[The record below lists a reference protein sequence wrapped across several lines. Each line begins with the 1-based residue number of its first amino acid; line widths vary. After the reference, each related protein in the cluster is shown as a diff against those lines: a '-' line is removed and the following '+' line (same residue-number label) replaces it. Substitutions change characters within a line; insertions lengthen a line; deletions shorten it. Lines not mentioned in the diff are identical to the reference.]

1 MMNLKEN
8 SGITL
13 VALGVTII
21 VLLILAGITINFV
34 AGKEGLVTTA
44 QGIKANIETA
54 EAEGQAKINSLQQA
68 EYTEDGA
75 VIMNDEDAPTINSL
89 EVTDITNSSFTVKVN
104 VTETGSGL
112 AKIEYSIDDGEH
124 YVTPDNSRAKAYT
137 FGDVTPILKEYKVK
151 VKATDVNNNSSYAS
165 KTIEKC
171 KIGDYV
177 NYTYDPVA
185 SGYNLTKELSGY
197 TNSSAEDGSQTISQ
211 SSETLQWRILDIYTD
226 ESGNEMIDLVSATPT
241 TNTVNLNGAL
251 GYNNG
256 VYLLNDICA
265 KLYSNSSK
273 GITARSIN
281 LEDTEKHLTTA
292 GLNKRNDFKF
302 VDGSSSVQ
310 YGTTKTYTSK
320 YWWYPNLYAYEI
332 GSGVNVAETNAPI
345 ISQPNTTIAN
355 PDPYKESKASP
366 STSFTVPTTVTT
378 EKDSRTQASNR
389 VLTVTQTGYYDVYF
403 DNGNKYYDEAGAVLT
418 SSILYWVASRD
429 AYCYS
434 SYAYFGLR
442 YAGTNVRGD
451 YLFFTGGSAIDS
463 YHRLR
468 PVVSLSSSL
477 LSGTKDSNGHWNLK

>member
-13 VALGVTII
+13 VALVVTII
-21 VLLILAGITINFV
+21 VLLILAGITINLV
-34 AGKEGLVTTA
+34 AGKEGLVTTVKA
-44 QGIKANIETA
+44 IRANIETA

-177 NYTYDPVA
+177 NYTYDTVA
-185 SGYNLTKELSGY
+185 SGYKLTKELSGY
-197 TNSSAEDGSQTISQ
+197 TTGSAEDGSQTIFQ
-211 SSETLQWRILDIYTD
+211 SNETLQWRILDIYTD
-226 ESGNEMIDLVSATPT
+226 ESGNEKIDLVSATPT
-241 TNTVNLNGAL
+241 SNYVYLQGAL

-265 KLYSNSSK
+265 TLYSNSSK

-310 YGTTKTYTSK
+310 YGTTKTYTLD
-320 YWWYPNLYAYEI
+320 YWYPNLYAYEI

-378 EKDSRTQASNR
+378 EKDSRTQASNS
-389 VLTVTQTGYYDVYF
+389 VLTVTQTGYKSISF
-403 DNGNKYYDEAGAVLT
+403 NDNNKYYDEAGA
-418 SSILYWVASRD
+418 
-429 AYCYS
+429 
-434 SYAYFGLR
+434 G
-442 YAGTNVRGD
+442 
-451 YLFFTGGSAIDS
+451 
-463 YHRLR
+463 
-468 PVVSLSSSL
+468 
-477 LSGTKDSNGHWNLK
+477 

>member
-13 VALGVTII
+13 VALVVTII
-21 VLLILAGITINFV
+21 VLLILAGITINLV
-34 AGKEGLVTTA
+34 AGKEGLVTTVKA
-44 QGIKANIETA
+44 IRANIETA

-177 NYTYDPVA
+177 NYTYDKA
-185 SGYNLTKELSGY
+185 DKNGNALTYSLLSTQSGY
-197 TNSSAEDGSQTISQ
+197 SSNQTIEQ
-211 SSETLQWRILDIYTD
+211 SSETLQWRILNI
-226 ESGNEMIDLVSATPT
+226 NEKAGTIDLVSATPT
-241 TNTVNLNGAL
+241 SNDVYFNGAL

-265 KLYSNSSK
+265 TLYSNSSK

-292 GLNKRNDFKF
+292 GLNKRNDYIY
-302 VDGSSSVQ
+302 VAGSSSVQ
-310 YGTTKTYTSK
+310 YGTTKTYTSN
-320 YWWYPNLYAYEI
+320 YWYPKLYAYEI
-332 GSGVNVAETNAPI
+332 GSGVIAAETNASS
-345 ISQPNTTIAN
+345 ISQPNKTIAN

-378 EKDSRTQASNR
+378 ETDSKTQASNS
-389 VLTVTQTGYYDVYF
+389 VLTVTQTGYSGISFNDS
-403 DNGNKYYDEAGAVLT
+403 NKYYDEAGAVLT
-418 SSILYWVASRD
+418 SSNSYWVASRY

-434 SYAYFGLR
+434 SYAIFGLR
-442 YAGTNVRGD
+442 RAYAD
-451 YLFFTGGSAIDS
+451 MSISSDLFDS
-463 YHRLR
+463 DGYAYRSNYRLR

-477 LSGTKDSNGHWNLK
+477 LSDTKGADDHCNLK

>member
-13 VALGVTII
+13 VALVVTII
-21 VLLILAGITINFV
+21 VLLILAGITINLV
-34 AGKEGLVTTA
+34 AGKEGLVTTVKA
-44 QGIKANIETA
+44 IRANIETA

-177 NYTYDPVA
+177 NYTYDTVA
-185 SGYNLTKELSGY
+185 SGYKLTKELSGY
-197 TNSSAEDGSQTISQ
+197 TTGSAEDGSQTIFQ
-211 SSETLQWRILDIYTD
+211 SNETLQWRILDIYTD
-226 ESGNEMIDLVSATPT
+226 ESGNEKIDLVSATPT
-241 TNTVNLNGAL
+241 SNYVYLQGAL

-265 KLYSNSSK
+265 TLYSNSSK

-310 YGTTKTYTSK
+310 YGTTKTYTLD
-320 YWWYPNLYAYEI
+320 YWYPNLYAYEI

-378 EKDSRTQASNR
+378 EKDSRTQASNS
-389 VLTVTQTGYYDVYF
+389 VLTVTQTGYKSISF
-403 DNGNKYYDEAGAVLT
+403 NDNNKYYDEAGAVLT
-418 SSILYWVASRD
+418 
-429 AYCYS
+429 
-434 SYAYFGLR
+434 
-442 YAGTNVRGD
+442 
-451 YLFFTGGSAIDS
+451 
-463 YHRLR
+463 
-468 PVVSLSSSL
+468 
-477 LSGTKDSNGHWNLK
+477 

>member
-8 SGITL
+8 RGITL
-13 VALGVTII
+13 VALVVTII
-21 VLLILAGITINFV
+21 VLLILAGITINLV
-34 AGKEGLVTTA
+34 VGKEGLVTTA
-44 QGIKANIETA
+44 QGIKANIEAA
-54 EAEGQAKINSLQQA
+54 EAAGQSKINSLQQA

-89 EVTDITNSSFTVKVN
+89 EVTNITKSSFTVKVN

-177 NYTYDPVA
+177 NYTYDKA
-185 SGYNLTKELSGY
+185 DKNGNALTYSLLSTQSGY
-197 TNSSAEDGSQTISQ
+197 SSNQTIEQ
-211 SSETLQWRILDIYTD
+211 SSETLQWRILNI
-226 ESGNEMIDLVSATPT
+226 NEKAGTIDLVSATPT

-292 GLNKRNDFKF
+292 GLDARNAYKN
-302 VDGSSSVQ
+302 VVSNVQ
-310 YGTTKTYTSK
+310 YGRTKTYDDSNS
-320 YWWYPNLYAYEI
+320 YYYYYPNLYEYEI
-332 GSGVNVAETNAPI
+332 GSGVNLTETNASNM
-345 ISQPNTTIAN
+345 SQPNKTIAN
-355 PDPYKESKASP
+355 PDPYKESRNSP
-366 STSFTVPTTVTT
+366 STNFTVPTTKTYA
-378 EKDSRTQASNR
+378 EAKDNSNNHN
-389 VLTVTQTGYYDVYF
+389 LTVTQTYYCNINF
-403 DNGNKYYDEAGAVLT
+403 KNSNKYYDEAGEVLT
-418 SSILYWVASRD
+418 TSNSYWIASRCVD
-429 AYCYS
+429 CYTDL
-434 SYAYFGLR
+434 AYFGLR
-442 YAGTNVRGD
+442 HASAYVYGD
-451 YLFFTGGSAIDS
+451 YLFVSS
-463 YHRLR
+463 NYQSNYKYCLR

-477 LSGTKDSNGHWNLK
+477 LSDTKGADDHWNLK

>member
-13 VALGVTII
+13 VALVVTII
-21 VLLILAGITINFV
+21 VLLILAGITINLV
-34 AGKEGLVTTA
+34 AGKEGLVTTVKA
-44 QGIKANIETA
+44 IRANIETA

-177 NYTYDPVA
+177 NYTYDKA
-185 SGYNLTKELSGY
+185 DKNGNALTYSLLSTQSGY
-197 TNSSAEDGSQTISQ
+197 SSNQTIEQ
-211 SSETLQWRILDIYTD
+211 SSETLQWRILNI
-226 ESGNEMIDLVSATPT
+226 NEKAGTIDLVSATST
-241 TNTVNLNGAL
+241 SNDVYFNGAL

-265 KLYSNSSK
+265 TLYSNSSK

-310 YGTTKTYTSK
+310 YGTTKTYTLD
-320 YWWYPNLYAYEI
+320 YWYPNLYAYEI

-378 EKDSRTQASNR
+378 EKDSRTQASNS
-389 VLTVTQTGYYDVYF
+389 VLTVTQTGYKSISF
-403 DNGNKYYDEAGAVLT
+403 NDNNKYYDEAGAVLT
-418 SSILYWVASRD
+418 SSKYYWVASRD
-429 AYCYS
+429 AACYS
-434 SYAYFGLR
+434 SYASFGLR
-442 YAGTNVRGD
+442 LAGTGLI
-451 YLFFTGGSAIDS
+451 YGFLFESDGGLPYSNS
-463 YHRLR
+463 RLR

>member
-13 VALGVTII
+13 VALVVTII
-21 VLLILAGITINFV
+21 VLLILAGITINLV
-34 AGKEGLVTTA
+34 AGKEGLVTTVKA
-44 QGIKANIETA
+44 IRANIETA

-177 NYTYDPVA
+177 NYTYDTVA
-185 SGYNLTKELSGY
+185 SGYKLTKELSGY
-197 TNSSAEDGSQTISQ
+197 TTGSAEDGSQTIFQ
-211 SSETLQWRILDIYTD
+211 SNETLQWRILDIYTD
-226 ESGNEMIDLVSATPT
+226 ESGNEKIDLVSATPT
-241 TNTVNLNGAL
+241 SNYVYLQGAL

-265 KLYSNSSK
+265 TLYSNSSK

-310 YGTTKTYTSK
+310 YGTTKTYTSN
-320 YWWYPNLYAYEI
+320 YWYPNLYAYEI
-332 GSGVNVAETNAPI
+332 GSGVIAAETNASS

-378 EKDSRTQASNR
+378 EKDSRTQASNS
-389 VLTVTQTGYYDVYF
+389 VLTVTQTGYKSISF
-403 DNGNKYYDEAGAVLT
+403 NDNNKYYDEAGAVLT
-418 SSILYWVASRD
+418 SSKYYWVASRD
-429 AYCYS
+429 AACYS
-434 SYAYFGLR
+434 SYASFGLR
-442 YAGTNVRGD
+442 LAGTGLI
-451 YLFFTGGSAIDS
+451 YGFLFESDGGLPYSNS
-463 YHRLR
+463 RLR

>member
-13 VALGVTII
+13 VALVVTII
-21 VLLILAGITINFV
+21 VLLILAGITINLV

-197 TNSSAEDGSQTISQ
+197 TNSSAEDGSQTIEQ
-211 SSETLQWRILDIYTD
+211 SSETLQWRILNI
-226 ESGNEMIDLVSATPT
+226 NEKAGTIDLVSATPT
-241 TNTVNLNGAL
+241 SNDVYFKGTL

-265 KLYSNSSK
+265 TLYSNSSK

-292 GLNKRNDFKF
+292 GLNKRNDFKR

-310 YGTTKTYTSK
+310 YGTTKTYTS
-320 YWWYPNLYAYEI
+320 YYWYPNLYAYEI
-332 GSGVNVAETNAPI
+332 GSGVNVAETNASS

-355 PDPYKESKASP
+355 PDPYKEGKASP
-366 STSFTVPTTVTT
+366 STRFTVPTTVTT
-378 EKDSRTQASNR
+378 ETDSKTQASNS
-389 VLTVTQTGYYDVYF
+389 VLTVTQTGYYGISFNDS
-403 DNGNKYYDEAGAVLT
+403 NKYYDEAGAVLT
-418 SSILYWVASRD
+418 SSNLAYWVASRY
-429 AYCYS
+429 ASCNS

-442 YAGTNVRGD
+442 YVNESMIYS
-451 YLFFTGGSAIDS
+451 YLFRSDGKTTYSR
-463 YHRLR
+463 YRLR

-477 LSGTKDSNGHWNLK
+477 LSDTKDSNGHWNLK

>member
-13 VALGVTII
+13 VALVVTII
-21 VLLILAGITINFV
+21 VLLILAGITINLV
-34 AGKEGLVTTA
+34 AGKEGLVTTVKA
-44 QGIKANIETA
+44 IRANIETA

-137 FGDVTPILKEYKVK
+137 FGDVTLILKEYKVK

-177 NYTYDPVA
+177 NYTYDKTDKDGNSLTYSLLSTQ
-185 SGYNLTKELSGY
+185 SGY
-197 TNSSAEDGSQTISQ
+197 SSNQTIEQ
-211 SSETLQWRILDIYTD
+211 SSETLQWRILNI
-226 ESGNEMIDLVSATPT
+226 NEKAGTIDLVSATST
-241 TNTVNLNGAL
+241 SNDVYFNGAL

-256 VYLLNDICA
+256 VYLLNEICA
-265 KLYSNSSK
+265 TLYSNSSK

-292 GLNKRNDFKF
+292 GLNKRNDFKS

-310 YGTTKTYTSK
+310 YGTTKTYTSN
-320 YWWYPNLYAYEI
+320 YWYPNLYAYEI
-332 GSGVNVAETNAPI
+332 GSGVNVAKANASS
-345 ISQPNTTIAN
+345 ISHPDKTIAN
-355 PDPYKESKASP
+355 LDPYKESKASP
-366 STSFTVPTTVTT
+366 STSFTVPTTATT
-378 EKDSRTQASNR
+378 EDASKNQASNS
-389 VLTVTQTGYYDVYF
+389 VLTVTQTYYGGSDISFNTTNY
-403 DNGNKYYDEAGAVLT
+403 GEAGDVLKADNY
-418 SSILYWVASRD
+418 YWVASRYVNCGSGN
-429 AYCYS
+429 AR
-434 SYAYFGLR
+434 FGLR
-442 YAGTNVRGD
+442 SADTCISYGS
-451 YLFFTGGSAIDS
+451 LFNSSNTTYNPSG
-463 YHRLR
+463 RLR

-477 LSGTKDSNGHWNLK
+477 LSDTKDARTLELEIKLASN